1 MRLYPRRRSTTVA
14 LAAALATLAL
24 AAPAAPAQPVEQFLG
39 QESAQNAPIGEVA
52 TASPAPDL
60 SPDSSFSWGAAA
72 IGAGTA
78 LGLLALGSMAA
89 IALYG
94 RGRMRTAR

>member
-1 MRLYPRRRSTTVA
+1 MRFHPHRRSTAVA
-14 LAAALATLAL
+14 LTAALATLAL
-24 AAPAAPAQPVEQFLG
+24 AAPAAPARPVEQFLG
-39 QESAQNAPIGEVA
+39 QQSSQNTPIGEVSP
-52 TASPAPDL
+52 ASFAPDL
-60 SPDSSFSWGAAA
+60 SPDPGFNWGAAA

-94 RGRMRTAR
+94 RRRVRTAR